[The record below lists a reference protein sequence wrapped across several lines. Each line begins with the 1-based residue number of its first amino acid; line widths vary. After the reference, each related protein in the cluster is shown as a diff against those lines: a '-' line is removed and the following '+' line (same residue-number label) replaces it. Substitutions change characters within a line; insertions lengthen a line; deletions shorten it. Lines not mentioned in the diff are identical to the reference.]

1 MKERN
6 VRHTDNPEPMKKTK
20 TMLLASAMLLATP
33 ALAQEQEKNIWPD
46 KTPKEVVLKKGKMQ
60 QEMGNDGI
68 LRIKEMPMPTLQKFP
83 VVKSPKEK
91 VIIVCPGGAYGILA
105 VNHEGTEIA
114 QWLNTLGYTAY
125 VLRYRVPD
133 NRAGALQDAQRAIRM
148 VRAENPGKQVGIMGF
163 SARASLTA
171 RAATRSQSPSYTATD
186 DIDTL
191 SARPDFAALIYPA
204 YMDEGENHTL
214 TPELTITE
222 QTPPCFVF
230 QTADDPYGN
239 SAFVISHALRSH
251 KIPVQV
257 HIYERG
263 GHGYGLRANLA
274 DAASKWPKL
283 MESWLNGL

>member
-1 MKERN
+1 
-6 VRHTDNPEPMKKTK
+6 MKKTK

-68 LRIKEMPMPTLQKFP
+68 LRIKQMPVPTLQKFP

-114 QWLNTLGYTAY
+114 QWLNALGYTAY

-163 SARASLTA
+163 SAGASLTA

-257 HIYERG
+257 HIYEKG